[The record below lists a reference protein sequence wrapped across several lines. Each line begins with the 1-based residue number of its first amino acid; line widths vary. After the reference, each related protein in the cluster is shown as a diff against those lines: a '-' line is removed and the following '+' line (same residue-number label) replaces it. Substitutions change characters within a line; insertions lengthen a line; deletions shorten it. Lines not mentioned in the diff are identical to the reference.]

1 MTLQVLRE
9 ELDCQLPVEVIYNGP
24 LEMTHEVLAR
34 SSGARPCPAQARHC
48 CNLQDVAS
56 RSQNLGLIL

>member
-1 MTLQVLRE
+1 MFLQVLRE

-34 SSGARPCPAQARHC
+34 FEARRRPC
-48 CNLQDVAS
+48 AS
-56 RSQNLGLIL
+56 HQHAAAAFWS